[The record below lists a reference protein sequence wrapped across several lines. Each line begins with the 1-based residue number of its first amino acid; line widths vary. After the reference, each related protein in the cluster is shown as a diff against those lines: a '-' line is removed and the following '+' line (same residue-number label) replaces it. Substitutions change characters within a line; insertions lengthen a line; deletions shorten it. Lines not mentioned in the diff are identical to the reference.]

1 MCTLGRLVQAG
12 KTSEWFGMDHGNA
25 SQRPLNMRL
34 TGGKPAH
41 LEVTI
46 DPAAHG
52 PAGIGPVQ
60 RVVIVTTAGGER
72 IPFTVLA
79 EVTP

>member
-1 MCTLGRLVQAG
+1 MCTQGRLVQAG

-25 SQRPLNMRL
+25 PQRPLNMRL
-34 TGGKPAH
+34 SGGEPAN
-41 LEVTI
+41 LEVTV

-52 PAGIGPVQ
+52 PAGIGPIQ

-72 IPFTVLA
+72 LNFSVLA
-79 EVTP
+79 DVTP